1 MSPASSTASNYVH
14 AAGTLGQAT
23 LSLYNKNLLPFEIFA
38 VIVIAVV
45 IAATIVIIIKTG
57 WFSLRVNRVRD
68 IILKTDM
75 PKKNAQAAWAM
86 SQKHFFAGDANDL
99 KMAVVEADNIL
110 NDALRYAGIRGVN
123 LGDRLKNVKRGQV
136 PNLEDIWA
144 AHKLIAHGMN
154 LTLKRDTAERA
165 LEAYETALKNM
176 GVFDEGK

>member
-1 MSPASSTASNYVH
+1 
-14 AAGTLGQAT
+14 
-23 LSLYNKNLLPFEIFA
+23 
-38 VIVIAVV
+38 
-45 IAATIVIIIKTG
+45 
-57 WFSLRVNRVRD
+57 
-68 IILKTDM
+68 
-75 PKKNAQAAWAM
+75 
-86 SQKHFFAGDANDL
+86 
-99 KMAVVEADNIL
+99 MAVVEADNIL

-144 AHKLIAHGMN
+144 AHKLRNEIAHGMN